1 MRRQLVVVG
10 LAVAVLLLFAFISA
24 TVAAPRKAQL
34 FPTTEQEPNNDY
46 YTANPVNVPGY
57 VIGSITNMSVEETDF
72 FTVTVEVGRPYQASL
87 TINSLQGLQLR
98 LNLYDGNRNRVGNP
112 SSASSSYTSL
122 SWTGSTLLHYIRV
135 EAVTVSTSTLQTA
148 DYRLDMDEIAQT
160 PTPTNTPLPGAD
172 AYEYNQANERN
183 NSRDKAYILPI
194 AASAGATDVNF
205 YPSPDE
211 DWFAFYVKSGRLY
224 RASTGN
230 LAGVDTFME
239 VYAQDGSRIISDND
253 GGGGFASKA
262 EWESSYD
269 GYYYVR
275 ITNLVT
281 SGSEDTYDLTVA
293 EISAPPTE
301 TPEPTQPGPTPIP
314 GMDNFEPNYDFAHAS
329 TIATNV
335 TYSANFI
342 PWSGGTEDNDFYK
355 IWIKPGLHF
364 ICATSELAPG
374 VDTNIIVYDSNR
386 NAIGGNDDVTL
397 GDYSSRFA
405 YFSTYE
411 GWLYVLVGHG
421 GRLPITEVKDSTYK
435 IRCDMQVPGQ
445 ATATSTPEA
454 GEAPPPPA
462 TEVPPPPTSRPPE
475 ELTVR
480 PLTTPTPAS
489 AVTPAPRFIP
499 ITLLVYY
506 DAKDDRQPG
515 AGEGIAGISAQAYD
529 AATNQLLAQ
538 GFTDEQGNLQFTVSA
553 QGPVRVAVPFFGFSQ
568 LVAGEGAIIYLRV
581 PPQPLP
587 GGAP

>member
-1 MRRQLVVVG
+1 
-10 LAVAVLLLFAFISA
+10 
-24 TVAAPRKAQL
+24 
-34 FPTTEQEPNNDY
+34 
-46 YTANPVNVPGY
+46 
-57 VIGSITNMSVEETDF
+57 
-72 FTVTVEVGRPYQASL
+72 
-87 TINSLQGLQLR
+87 
-98 LNLYDGNRNRVGNP
+98 
-112 SSASSSYTSL
+112 
-122 SWTGSTLLHYIRV
+122 
-135 EAVTVSTSTLQTA
+135 
-148 DYRLDMDEIAQT
+148 
-160 PTPTNTPLPGAD
+160 
-172 AYEYNQANERN
+172 
-183 NSRDKAYILPI
+183 
-194 AASAGATDVNF
+194 
-205 YPSPDE
+205 
-211 DWFAFYVKSGRLY
+211 
-224 RASTGN
+224 
-230 LAGVDTFME
+230 
-239 VYAQDGSRIISDND
+239 
-253 GGGGFASKA
+253 
-262 EWESSYD
+262 
-269 GYYYVR
+269 
-275 ITNLVT
+275 
-281 SGSEDTYDLTVA
+281 
-293 EISAPPTE
+293 
-301 TPEPTQPGPTPIP
+301 
-314 GMDNFEPNYDFAHAS
+314 MDNFEPNYDFAHAS

-342 PWSGGTEDNDFYK
+342 PWSGGTEDNDFFK

-421 GRLPITEVKDSTYK
+421 GRLPMTEVKDSAYK
-435 IRCDMQVPGQ
+435 IRCEMQVPGQ

-454 GEAPPPPA
+454 GEATPPPA
-462 TEVPPPPTSRPPE
+462 TQVPPPPTSRPPE